1 MHPCSR
7 PSAAGFTLVELL
19 VALFIAA
26 IMFAM
31 GYGAINQALRDRTQL
46 AEGQARLTT
55 VQTAMRLL
63 VQDFAQVAPRPV
75 RSPLGSDSEPVLRS
89 VPGNNADL
97 AVLTKSGW
105 ANPAGLPRPALQR
118 VRYALEDKTLYREH
132 WRVLDVLPGVTPQRR
147 KVIDRVKTVRFRFM
161 DMNRNWLPEWGTGG
175 NRPSTDQQLRV
186 RPIAVEITLELEDY
200 GELVRIVEIA
210 G

>member
-1 MHPCSR
+1 MR
-7 PSAAGFTLVELL
+7 SAPRHYGFTLVELL

-26 IMFAM
+26 VMFAM

-46 AEGQARLTT
+46 ADAQARLNA

-75 RSPLGSDSEPVLRS
+75 RSPLGADSEPVLRS
-89 VPGNNADL
+89 APGNNAEL
-97 AVLTKSGW
+97 VVLTRSGW
-105 ANPAGLPRPALQR
+105 ANPSGLLQRPTLQR
-118 VRYALEDKTLYREH
+118 VRYVLEDKKLYREH
-132 WRVLDVLPGVTPQRR
+132 WRVLDVLPGMTPIRR
-147 KVIDRVKTVRFRFM
+147 TVIDRVKAIRFRYM
-161 DMNRNWLPEWGTGG
+161 DTNRSWQQEWGTAG
-175 NRPSTDQQLRV
+175 NGPSTLDVLRF

-200 GELVRIVEIA
+200 GELLRIVEIA